1 MLQFFV
7 SFTPFSPL
15 VREIIT
21 KEDNCDKKA
30 TEREIRESKAAGLA
44 LLLFLPFTV
53 HQKVFRKVLEYET
66 FWV

>member
-30 TEREIRESKAAGLA
+30 TEREIRESKL
-44 LLLFLPFTV
+44 
-53 HQKVFRKVLEYET
+53 RD
-66 FWV
+66 